1 MQLNQLNQGDFLS
14 KLTDLVET
22 LPIEFYQPPS
32 ESPSHE
38 WPGMPQAL
46 AALQPLQQAAQHSRE
61 IYAAFAYHVQ
71 KAMLASA
78 ETFFEIAD
86 PAITIGGELQ
96 PYLLGIP
103 LGDPLGQVEGRLD
116 KHGVTL
122 SIDTSLGTL
131 FNAATLLASVLGAPD
146 VPVGMTVSLPIG
158 DAMRSILFDGGDFD
172 PLDPND
178 QRWFM
183 ELRTGLRVA
192 NFDLATV
199 KGLGFPA
206 GAADEESLLDRLQQV
221 WVNPELPLDND
232 KIPIQSPEHFEA
244 LTTHGG
250 ILLNGILQVPRLITD
265 PIELLQSLKL
275 QVPESVLDYPGWL
288 DEIVTALTTIDT
300 PGQFQLFAP
309 SIAAGL
315 KLNLDDP
322 CKGLEPK
329 LCREE
334 NRILATRTKSKTLLR
349 TRMSREPGKES
360 CSGFHLERHASM
372 VQRRGLR

>member
-1 MQLNQLNQGDFLS
+1 
-14 KLTDLVET
+14 
-22 LPIEFYQPPS
+22 
-32 ESPSHE
+32 
-38 WPGMPQAL
+38 
-46 AALQPLQQAAQHSRE
+46 
-61 IYAAFAYHVQ
+61 
-71 KAMLASA
+71 
-78 ETFFEIAD
+78 
-86 PAITIGGELQ
+86 
-96 PYLLGIP
+96 
-103 LGDPLGQVEGRLD
+103 
-116 KHGVTL
+116 
-122 SIDTSLGTL
+122 
-131 FNAATLLASVLGAPD
+131 
-146 VPVGMTVSLPIG
+146 MTVSLPIG

-265 PIELLQSLKL
+265 PIELLQSLNL
-275 QVPESVLDYPGWL
+275 QVPESVLEYPGWL

-334 NRILATRTKSKTLLR
+334 NRILRDADKIEDIVADAYVEGTWEGKLLGFPLGKARVDGTAEGLEIEIEDPLLGLQVIVLASIDERMIGSESVAFPRAKAEVTLDTEQVNDLLDQLNMPGQLRQDFIDGQGTLRWYSPGYSGALDEPDRLKRVGGIEAQATLNADLFDLLEANFIGTL
-349 TRMSREPGKES
+349 TS
-360 CSGFHLERHASM
+360 SGDFAFEANDL
-372 VQRRGLR
+372 